1 MNKEKNR
8 GDYRSRLTKDQIF
21 TIPNILSY
29 LRIALITLILWLYI
43 GKNNYGLALIV
54 ILISSATDVADGFI
68 ARRFNMITD
77 LGKTIDPIADKMT
90 QLAILICLISRFKFM
105 ILLFSIMLVKEVVSL
120 LIRWRLFQ
128 KANRI
133 YGAAWHGKV
142 NTVIFYVIVC
152 AHIVFPYSIEG
163 AISNATI
170 LFSSAFMI
178 FSFIMYTL
186 AAIKCFR
193 EAKEEDKEK

>member
-29 LRIALITLILWLYI
+29 LRIALIPLIIWLYI
-43 GKNNYGLALIV
+43 GRSNYTWALVV

-90 QLAILICLISRFKFM
+90 QLAILVCLISRFPL
-105 ILLFSIMLVKEVVSL
+105 ILLPFCIMLVKEAVSFF
-120 LIRWRLFQ
+120 IRLRLFQ

-142 NTVIFYVIVC
+142 NTVILYAMLC

-163 AISNATI
+163 VISNATI
-170 LFSSAFMI
+170 LFSSAFML
-178 FSFIMYTL
+178 FSFVMYTIS
-186 AAIKCFR
+186 AIKSFK
-193 EAKEEDKEK
+193 EAKEEYQKT